1 MNTREELYVVIYIYS
16 GHVSLVSAHRGYKD
30 ALIEMNELN
39 SKEAGDDGEF
49 MLDIVTHVI
58 SGEVK

>member
-49 MLDIVTHVI
+49 VIDVACHVI
-58 SGEVK
+58 SGE